1 MDRRSLPSMI
11 VRPRI
16 APRGLASAGIGLA
29 FIVLSGC
36 EHPSH
41 LEGDDPG
48 AALVEE
54 ITRGQVLFEA
64 NCAACHEGQGVSK
77 APHRSMMAWMT
88 ADMVVQTLT
97 TGVMAQQAAHL
108 SPADR
113 EAVAAYVAP
122 GVGGSPRLS
131 DRGKVRQP
139 RIVNDSPPVACTSAA
154 EAPPSLNVPVYLW
167 GFDERN
173 SRFISAD
180 VARLESA
187 DLKKLTLKWAFAYPR
202 SNRARS
208 QPVLYGDRIIV
219 GSQSGAVHALDTE
232 TGCVRWSYQGNVEV
246 RTGATV
252 IARNEQLGIP
262 SDMLVFGDML
272 AFVHAVDAATGTL
285 LWRVKVDDHPSAT
298 VTAQPTYADGR
309 IFVPVSS
316 LEVGAAVQSSY
327 PCCTF
332 RGAIVALDPH
342 TGKQIWKT
350 HTIPDA
356 PSARGVNT
364 KGTPQFGPSGAPVWN
379 TPAIDTKRKRLYFG
393 TGENYSSPADGNSDA
408 VFALDMQSGAIVWR
422 TQTIAGDAWNVAC
435 MRDVTTDQSNC
446 PQEDGPDYD
455 FGAAT
460 MLLSIGGKD
469 LVIAGQKSGDVWA
482 FDAEHEGRIVWR
494 QKVGRGGTQGG
505 VHFGIANNGSTVF
518 VPISDMDDKKVHDAP
533 AQPGMV
539 ALDALSGRILWRN
552 LADDVCNGR
561 EFCDAGIAA
570 AITATAHYVLAGH
583 MDGRLRAY
591 EAGTGAVLW
600 EFDTSQEVQ
609 TLSGVSAH
617 GGSMG
622 GASGPLVRDGTLFVN
637 SGYGVNFHMPGNVLL
652 AFAVRKDEAG
662 Q

>member
-1 MDRRSLPSMI
+1 MTLRFG
-11 VRPRI
+11 
-16 APRGLASAGIGLA
+16 GLASAGMFLVFIGL
-29 FIVLSGC
+29 LGC
-36 EHPSH
+36 EHASR
-41 LEGDDPG
+41 LGGDD
-48 AALVEE
+48 AAPVEE
-54 ITRGQVLFEA
+54 IARGQVLFEA
-64 NCAACHEGQGVSK
+64 NCAVCHEGQGVSK

-113 EAVAAYVAP
+113 EAVASYVAP

-131 DRGKVRQP
+131 EGGKARQLQ
-139 RIVNDSPPVACTSAA
+139 IANDSPPVVCTRAA
-154 EAPPSLNVPVYLW
+154 KAPPSADAPVSLW

-180 VARLESA
+180 VAKLAAA
-187 DLKKLTLKWAFAYPR
+187 DLKQLTLKWAFAYPR

-208 QPVLYGDRIIV
+208 QPMLYGDRIIV
-219 GSQSGAVHALDTE
+219 GSQSGAVYALDAE
-232 TGCVRWSYQGNVEV
+232 TGCVRWSYQANAEV
-246 RTGATV
+246 RTGSTI
-252 IARNEQLGIP
+252 IARNEKLSIA
-262 SDMLVFGDML
+262 SDILVFGDML
-272 AFVHAVDAATGTL
+272 AFVHAVDATTGGL
-285 LWRVKVDDHPSAT
+285 LWRVKVDEHPSAT

-316 LEVGAAVQSSY
+316 LEVNSAVQSSY

-332 RGAIVALDPH
+332 RGSIVALDTQ

-350 HTIPDA
+350 YTITEE
-356 PSARGVNT
+356 PSARGLNA

-379 TPAIDTKRKRLYFG
+379 TPAIDIKRKRLYFG

-408 VFALDMQSGAIVWR
+408 IFALDMNSGAIVWR

-435 MRDVTTDQSNC
+435 MRDVTNDQANC
-446 PQEDGPDYD
+446 PREDGPDFD

-460 MLLSIGGKD
+460 MLLSVDGKD
-469 LVIAGQKSGDVWA
+469 IIVAGQKSGDVWA
-482 FDAEHEGRIVWR
+482 LDPAHEGQILWQ
-494 QKVGRGGTQGG
+494 QKAGRGGTQGG
-505 VHFGIANNGSTVF
+505 VHFGMANNGSTVF
-518 VPISDMDDKKVHDAP
+518 VPISDMDDKKLHDTP
-533 AQPGMV
+533 AQPGLV

-570 AITATAHYVLAGH
+570 AITATADYVLAGH
-583 MDGRLRAY
+583 LDGRFRAY

-600 EFDTSQEVQ
+600 EFDTSQEIQ
-609 TLSGVSAH
+609 TLSGVPAH

-622 GASGPLVRDGTLFVN
+622 GASGAIIRNGNLFVN
-637 SGYGVNFHMPGNVLL
+637 SGYGVYFHMPGNVLL
-652 AFAVRKDEAG
+652 AFAVRAG
-662 Q
+662 GAGH